1 MQLKN
6 FKIITSINLKSAQNR
21 NFKLIFVRFIYRRD
35 SWGHNGP
42 SLITRVLK
50 KLCQVENLAS
60 VVASDIDDVAAWR
73 LDEKNRILCNGFLI
87 LPSHTFYPIIWQEW
101 QKYFNT
107 RQKENENLLN
117 ETTVL
122 KQSVAIH
129 IWNKMSSKEKAQKS
143 LKGRQLFTQLAF
155 SQCPISYQFAPETF

>member
-60 VVASDIDDVAAWR
+60 VTASDIDDADASI
-73 LDEKNRILCNGFLI
+73 DEKNRIKCKGFLI

-107 RQKENENLLN
+107 RQKENENLWN

-155 SQCPISYQFAPETF
+155 SQCPVTYQFAPETF